1 MLFYF
6 RGRCFI
12 NRKNK
17 SVLSATQK
25 IPKPLKG
32 LGIRNAGDGGLPR
45 ANQQS
50 TGLLVLAHL
59 RPKSRRFAPVGLR
72 NAPAGAVR
80 CRRPVRPLSTRNKK
94 QPPDRDTVRGQFFMP
109 VMGVEPIRCHH
120 QRILS
125 PSRLPIPTH
134 RHRKLFYYSGSF
146 AKSQDTSWASAAFF
160 AGTVVFCGPGVY
172 NLSCIILFK
181 M

>member
-134 RHRKLFYYSGSF
+134 RHRKLYYYTCSLQ
-146 AKSQDTSWASAAFF
+146 KSQAGRRELAYFF
-160 AGTVVFCGPGVY
+160 AGPVVFWALGVY

>member
-1 MLFYF
+1 MGTGAQSAPTRHFFDSLRGHLKTGVLGFCPLRCAVLFDPSTPEIKKCPWPGYGQ
-6 RGRCFI
+6 GR
-12 NRKNK
+12 
-17 SVLSATQK
+17 
-25 IPKPLKG
+25 
-32 LGIRNAGDGGLPR
+32 
-45 ANQQS
+45 
-50 TGLLVLAHL
+50 
-59 RPKSRRFAPVGLR
+59 
-72 NAPAGAVR
+72 
-80 CRRPVRPLSTRNKK
+80 
-94 QPPDRDTVRGQFFMP
+94 FFMP
-109 VMGVEPIRCHH
+109 VVGVEPTRCHH

-146 AKSQDTSWASAAFF
+146 AKSQDASWAIAAFF

>member
-1 MLFYF
+1 MLFCF

-134 RHRKLFYYSGSF
+134 RHRKLYYYICSLQ
-146 AKSQDTSWASAAFF
+146 KSQAGRRELAYFF
-160 AGTVVFCGPGVY
+160 AGPVVF
-172 NLSCIILFK
+172 
-181 M
+181 